1 MHEPVSQRIGDQ
13 RCQRLN
19 LNVYDSVFLPDI
31 KEHRVKMFGGLNIG
45 HNVLSN
51 LQIPHQ
57 ILPGD
62 WYAVLHN
69 WYARVGYCDS
79 PGDSSPAA
87 IARSYD
93 RAAWAEATIVTFV
106 LGMMPVHQVP
116 LADLL
121 RRREGQKDEHLEDGV
136 ATDVLARRAFE
147 MGESVSAGLRPG
159 ARPFLWESL
168 PEEDRAGVVAAT
180 RFIRSQLRSPLL
192 AVVPER
198 QTVTVT
204 LETDM
209 KMLGRVVEAG
219 PRDHLRVWIH
229 LEGIACNDYETV
241 IKRPN

>member
-31 KEHRVKMFGGLNIG
+31 KEHRVKMFGGVNIG
-45 HNVLSN
+45 HNALTN

-69 WYARVGYCDS
+69 WYARVGYCDD
-79 PGDSSPAA
+79 PGDCTPAA
-87 IARSYD
+87 IERSYD

-121 RRREGQKDEHLEDGV
+121 RRREGQKDELLEHEPSV
-136 ATDVLARRAFE
+136 EMLARRAFD
-147 MGESVSAGLRPG
+147 MHQHQSMVSQGWPAWEWDKLPDY
-159 ARPFLWESL
+159 ARRGWI
-168 PEEDRAGVVAAT
+168 AAT
-180 RFIRSQLRSPLL
+180 KFTRSQLRSPLL
-192 AVVPER
+192 AAVPDR

-229 LEGIACNDYETV
+229 LEGIACNDYGTV